1 MERHER
7 IAGYA
12 VKSGALSTIALVWH
26 FWIVA
31 GIILLISSLLM
42 FFITALFRFFNDEDF
57 SQALITIM
65 NESTAETHEKEN

>member
-1 MERHER
+1 LLDQLLTPRV
-7 IAGYA
+7 A
-12 VKSGALSTIALVWH
+12 
-26 FWIVA
+26 IVA
-31 GIILLISSLLM
+31 VYDIYITTWNEQYQLISSLLM